1 MIDIEK
7 AKDEIVKSLLPLNP
21 NKIILFGSY
30 ANNTANEDSDIDLFI
45 IKDDIDDFVDFEIDA
60 RRYLRNF
67 ILNSD
72 TNGVDILSATNE
84 YLKKRN
90 DYFYQDILKNG
101 KVLYERNISS

>member
-45 IKDDIDDFVDFEIDA
+45 IKDNIDDFVDFEINA
-60 RRYLRNF
+60 KLKLYNF
-67 ILNSD
+67 MKHYR
-72 TNGVDILSATNE
+72 TNGIDILSATNE
-84 YLKKRN
+84 YLKKRD

-101 KVLYERNISS
+101 KVLYERNISN